1 MKKEDILSN
10 AFRDGWLSCGTIIG
24 IISAIISVCLS
35 VVLLYYGFKTGFIEV
50 IIAGVVSFAFYFLL
64 LFVETKA
71 FIRKI
76 IEVFNEKDNL

>member
-1 MKKEDILSN
+1 MKKENILSD
-10 AFRDGWLSCGTIIG
+10 AFRDGWFSCGNILG
-24 IISAIISVCLS
+24 IITSFLSICLS

-50 IIAGVVSFAFYFLL
+50 IIAGFASFAFYALL

>member
-1 MKKEDILSN
+1 MKKESIYFK
-10 AFRDGWLSCGTIIG
+10 AFKDGWFSCGTIIG

-50 IIAGVVSFAFYFLL
+50 LIAGFASFTFYSLL
-64 LFVETKA
+64 LFIEAKA

-76 IEVFNEKDNL
+76 KKEKK